1 VSILCIIPARG
12 GSKRLPGK
20 NLRPLRGRP
29 LLAHSVEHARGA
41 RHVDRTVVSTD
52 DDALANVAHAAGAE
66 VVRRP
71 PEIAGDTA
79 TSEAALLHV
88 LDTLR
93 EREGY
98 EPELVV
104 FLQCT
109 SPVRTPE
116 DIDGAI
122 EALRKEAA
130 DSLFSATESRWLLWR
145 RQHDELTS
153 LNYDYR
159 RRQRDQ
165 DHPDEYRENGSIY
178 VFKPWVLRQFA
189 NRLGGRM
196 SIYPMDYW
204 SSFQVDAPEDLEL
217 VEWILARTERGAMRS
232 SLPVHPALLALDFDG
247 VMTDNRVL
255 VLEDGREGV
264 WCNRGDGLG
273 LERLRTLGLDV
284 LVISKERNPVVGA
297 RCAKLGLRYLQ
308 GVDGKWPVL
317 RRHLADERVDPE
329 RVIFVGNDVND
340 LECLR
345 NVGCAV
351 AVADAHPEV
360 LASAAIVLTARGGEG
375 AVREICD
382 LIVDRLM
389 STRGTPA

>member
-29 LLAHSVEHARGA
+29 LLTHSVEHARRA

-52 DDALANVAHAAGAE
+52 NDALADVARASGAE

-71 PEIAGDTA
+71 SEIAGDTA

-93 EREGY
+93 ERERY

-116 DIDGAI
+116 DVDGAI

-145 RQHDELTS
+145 REHDELTS

-196 SIYPMDYW
+196 SMYPMNYW

-217 VEWILARTERGAMRS
+217 VEWILARTERGGMRS
-232 SLPVHPALLALDFDG
+232 SLPVRPALLALDFDG

-308 GVDGKWPVL
+308 GVDGKWPEL
-317 RRHLADERVDPE
+317 RRHLADEGLDPE
-329 RVIFVGNDVND
+329 RVVFVGNDVND

-360 LASAAIVLTARGGEG
+360 LASATIVLTARGGEG

-382 LIVDRLM
+382 LIVDRLT
-389 STRGTPA
+389 SARGTPA

>member
-1 VSILCIIPARG
+1 VSVICIIPARG

-29 LLAHSVEHARGA
+29 LVAHSIEHARRA
-41 RHVDRTVVSTD
+41 RQVDRTLVTTD
-52 DDALANVAHAAGAE
+52 DDAIADVARAAGAE

-71 PEIAGDTA
+71 SELATDAA
-79 TSEAALLHV
+79 TSESALVHV
-88 LDTLR
+88 LDSLR
-93 EREGY
+93 DREGY
-98 EPELVV
+98 EPQLVV

-122 EALRKEAA
+122 DALRKEAA
-130 DSLFSATESRWLLWR
+130 DSLFSATGSRWLLWR
-145 RQHDELTS
+145 RHHDELAS

-178 VFKPWVLRQFA
+178 VFKPWVLRELG

-217 VEWILARTERGAMRS
+217 AEWILARTEQAAMRS
-232 SLPVHPALLALDFDG
+232 CLPVRPLLLALDFDG

-255 VLEDGREGV
+255 VLEDGREAV
-264 WCNRGDGLG
+264 LCNRGDGLG
-273 LERLRTLGLDV
+273 LERLREVGVPV

-297 RCAKLGLRYLQ
+297 RCAKLGLPYMQ
-308 GVDGKWPVL
+308 GVDGKWPLL
-317 RRHLADERVDPE
+317 RRHLAEQRLDPDRV
-329 RVIFVGNDVND
+329 VFVGNDVND

-345 NVGCAV
+345 NVGCGV
-351 AVADAHPEV
+351 AVADAHPEI
-360 LASAAIVLTARGGEG
+360 LASAAVVLKARGGEG

-382 LIVDRLM
+382 LIVDRITSSVGM
-389 STRGTPA
+389 PA

>member
-1 VSILCIIPARG
+1 MSIICISPARG

-20 NLRPLRGRP
+20 NLRPLRGRA
-29 LLAHSVEHARGA
+29 LVAHSIEHARRA

-52 DDALANVAHAAGAE
+52 DDAIADVARAAGAE

-71 PEIAGDTA
+71 PELASDTA
-79 TSEAALLHV
+79 TSEAALVHV
-88 LDTLR
+88 LDALR

-109 SPVRTPE
+109 SPVRTPD
-116 DIDGAI
+116 DIDAAV
-122 EALRKEAA
+122 ETLRKETA
-130 DSLFSATESRWLLWR
+130 DSLFSVTDSRWLLWR

-178 VFKPWVLRQFA
+178 VFKPWVLRQSA

-196 SIYPMDYW
+196 AIYPMDYW
-204 SSFQVDAPEDLEL
+204 SSFQVDATEDLEL
-217 VEWILARTERGAMRS
+217 VEWILARTERASRRA
-232 SLPVHPALLALDFDG
+232 SLPARPVLLALDFDG

-273 LERLRTLGLDV
+273 LERLREQGLDV

-297 RCAKLGLRYLQ
+297 RCAKLGVRYLQ
-308 GVDGKWPVL
+308 GIDGKWPVL
-317 RRHLADERVDPE
+317 RRHLAEQQLDPGRV
-329 RVIFVGNDVND
+329 VFVGNDVND

-360 LASAAIVLTARGGEG
+360 LAAAAIVLTARGGGG

-382 LIVDRLM
+382 LIVDRV
-389 STRGTPA
+389 TPTVGMPA